1 MEPESIG
8 TSHRDAALIFLEC
21 FCAGNIDGLAPIL
34 AARLRVHGP
43 LHQCASRDAYL
54 ATLRNDP
61 PDPSPYKVLSV
72 TESDDGVAVFYDY
85 GSADGAL
92 TIAQLFRFKDNLI
105 VEMRLVFDTD
115 GLPEPPP

>member
-1 MEPESIG
+1 MG
-8 TSHRDAALIFLEC
+8 NLQAAASQDCATLI
-21 FCAGNIDGLAPIL
+21 A
-34 AARLRVHGP
+34 
-43 LHQCASRDAYL
+43 DAYL

-61 PDPSPYKVLSV
+61 PDASPYEVLSV

-85 GSADGAL
+85 GKADGAL